1 MGSHGDKGSSSADV
15 VVEHILE
22 LDEGVVPVLGEIN
35 VSEDCG
41 HYDWSDFCSAFIDCY
56 SQGVFDLSQFYL
68 GTILLIQKAPEC
80 KREPLQRQQV
90 IPISSDLNLVHRLS
104 LLRFIKS
111 IHHLFGIR
119 GFKLHAVV
127 KAQLLKLLVRYMLTL
142 LTELLSQTLLYLSL
156 CDQHVRHL

>member
-111 IHHLFGIR
+111 IHHLFR
-119 GFKLHAVV
+119 VSRFEFHPVV
-127 KAQLLKLLVRYMLTL
+127 KAKLLKFFVSYALK
-142 LTELLSQTLLYLSL
+142 LSY
-156 CDQHVRHL
+156 